1 MLRFFAL
8 LAAFFISI
16 SANDSVYAN
25 QLRINVAPLSKVDR
39 LIEAPVRIALSG
51 VIDADSP
58 RRLQSTLSQ
67 IQAPWIAVYLD
78 SPGGDLSAGLKIGR
92 ILRERQATVTVG
104 KMTEAYR
111 PAPGNCYSA
120 CAFAFLGGNYRYV
133 PEGST
138 YGVHLAST
146 LAPKSTDLAVGQ
158 IIAASIGAYI
168 REMGV
173 DPELLDL
180 TVKADPSS
188 IYHLSKLELERL
200 RVTNNG
206 RKPPVWTIE
215 VVAGGTYL
223 LGAQETLYGTGRM
236 SIYCASPRF
245 FMISSYTAA
254 EKSQDIANGGWVH
267 SLFLD
272 RNLAVLPDPSRISA
286 KDGIVQ
292 SQFELTSSVIRQM
305 IGLESVGH
313 AMQLHRT
320 APSFVGYR
328 ISVDL
333 ASRDRFDTFLGNCLR

>member
-111 PAPGNCYSA
+111 PSPGNCYSA

-180 TVKADPSS
+180 TVKASPSS

-206 RKPPVWTIE
+206 RKPPAWTIE

-223 LGAQETLYGTGRM
+223 LGVQETLYGTGRM
-236 SIYCASPRF
+236 SIYCENARLY
-245 FMISSYTAA
+245 ITSSYTAGD
-254 EKSQDIANGGWVH
+254 KSQDIAGGGWAH
-267 SLFLD
+267 SIFID
-272 RNLAVLPDPSRISA
+272 QKITPLPEPFRISA
-286 KDGIVQ
+286 NGEIVLA
-292 SQFELTSSVIRQM
+292 QFELKSALIRQL
-305 IGLESVGH
+305 IGSQSVGH
-313 AMQLHRT
+313 AMQLDRS

-328 ISVDL
+328 ISIDQ
-333 ASRDRFDTFLGNCLR
+333 ASRGRFDTYIGNCLR